1 MNAEMITVLILQ
13 SKKCIMRKIL
23 SIITGFLFGFL
34 TFQPVHAQEHP
45 PFYNEI
51 QQFKKLDSTGFY
63 PSHAILFVGSSSF
76 QKWQDVQSYFPSATI
91 INRGFGGSELTDV
104 IRYAN
109 DIIIPYHPRQIVIYA
124 GENDLAYSD
133 SISAKIVLSRFVTLF
148 NKIRSSMPAVPI
160 IYVSIKPSPSRQ
172 HLMPKM
178 EEANKLIRGFMRSKK
193 KAVFVDVYHKMLDKE
208 GKPIPGIFIE
218 DNLHMNAKGYEI
230 WQKAI
235 QPYLLKDKK

>member
-1 MNAEMITVLILQ
+1 M
-13 SKKCIMRKIL
+13 SKIL
-23 SIITGFLFGFL
+23 SIITGFLFGLL
-34 TFQPVHAQEHP
+34 TFQPVYAQEHP
-45 PFYNEI
+45 PFYDEI
-51 QQFKKLDSTGFY
+51 QQFKKQDSSGFS
-63 PSHAILFVGSSSF
+63 PPHAILFVGSSSF

-124 GENDLAYSD
+124 GENDLAYYD

-178 EEANKLIRGFMRSKK
+178 EEANKLIRNFMRSKK
-193 KAVFVDVYHKMLDKE
+193 KAVFVDVYHKMLDKA
-208 GKPIPGIFIE
+208 GKPMPGIFLE